1 MVKVTNI
8 DELNIEE
15 DLIYVPYRGEPIF
28 YKFLMV
34 HPRHKGY
41 ALLLTNTGDVK
52 RMDRKEISE
61 HIYKDYDTLD
71 LLIIKKDN
79 AIRALKEVEEALLEL
94 KLTGK
99 TYNVL

>member
-8 DELNIEE
+8 DVLNADE
-15 DLIYVPYRGEPIF
+15 DLLYVPYRGEPVF

-34 HPRHKGY
+34 HPHHKGY
-41 ALLLTNTGDVK
+41 ALLLTNTGDIK
-52 RMDRKEISE
+52 RMERKEISE
-61 HIYKDYDTLD
+61 YMYKDYDTMD
-71 LLIIKKDN
+71 LLNIKKDN
-79 AIRALKEVEEALLEL
+79 ALRALKEVEEAMLEL